1 LERFWYNKLSFA
13 MAEFITGFRFE
24 LYYWIDSYA
33 FCLNFVHRLDDFSLS
48 VTSES
53 SVVECSKKVIDC
65 FDDWS
70 EWTDEDAVY
79 FECE

>member
-1 LERFWYNKLSFA
+1 
-13 MAEFITGFRFE
+13 MAEFVTGFRFE

-33 FCLNFVHRLDDFSLS
+33 FCLNFVHRLDDVSIS

-70 EWTDEDAVY
+70 EWTSEDAVY